1 MIATS
6 QPHEIEDI
14 VKRYENDL
22 ESTETNY
29 VDLILNSGGAI
40 SYQDVMTMP
49 VPTLGLMIKR
59 INENTEKRVQ
69 AMKKAQQ
76 ARR

>member
-14 VKRYENDL
+14 VKRYESDL

-69 AMKKAQQ
+69 AMRKQQ

>member
-29 VDLILNSGGAI
+29 IDLILNSGGAI

-69 AMKKAQQ
+69 AMKKAQ

>member
-1 MIATS
+1 LIATS

-29 VDLILNSGGAI
+29 IDLILNSGGAI

-69 AMKKAQQ
+69 AMKKAQ

>member
-1 MIATS
+1 LIATS

-69 AMKKAQQ
+69 AMRKQQ
-76 ARR
+76 VRR

>member
-22 ESTETNY
+22 ENTETNY
-29 VDLILNSGGAI
+29 IDLILNSGGAI

-69 AMKKAQQ
+69 AMKKAQ

>member
-1 MIATS
+1 LIATS
-6 QPHEIEDI
+6 QPHEVEEI
-14 VKRYENDL
+14 VKRYESDL
-22 ESTETNY
+22 ENTETNY
-29 VDLILNSGGAI
+29 IDLILNSGGAI

-49 VPTLGLMIKR
+49 IPTLKSMIKR

-69 AMKKAQQ
+69 AMRKQQ